1 MPPRITLVVNTM
13 LKADSNKIFT
23 TLRTVL
29 LNRYLLFIGV
39 LYLYAKLSA
48 NYFGLS
54 DSMFSQQWL
63 ELLIALYLFSYLYAI
78 LRPGRWRALL
88 AALPVLLGY
97 LIHDVYYLMYGKILR
112 LIEIKELPELVQVL
126 TAGQVLLL
134 IIGVGIPLLIFLLT
148 VNYRKPRIIA
158 LGAVPLAF
166 LIIDIH
172 FAPDSFA
179 SGFQQLSNP
188 VVTYSDRMSVENNG
202 RYSMML
208 LREAQRISATE
219 KTAPYHDR
227 PAYKQKTEELVNV
240 IRKDGNRRN
249 VHLIVLESFLDP
261 TLFQRAAF
269 SRNPVH
275 PDFASLFGTK
285 VGLSISPVFGGA
297 TSQAE
302 FEVLCGIPALRKLSS
317 IEFNVFTGAK
327 THCMPGVLERAG
339 YRTIATNGYKPDF
352 FNTLPAYK
360 GIGFDEANFPRKHT
374 SLDTYL
380 DIEPVGKEG
389 YIFDGDLLQKNLDYV
404 TAIIKEHPEKPLL
417 NYVLTI
423 YGHTPHRLDPTQRPE
438 ILQVQSDYADE
449 HLQRVAN
456 QYYYRTE
463 AIARYVRD
471 LIEVDKN
478 SIIILISDHVP
489 PLRNGLNTYRKLDYV
504 DNSEKSYYYNRLL
517 VIKDGKPQLY
527 PTMHHYDIPDLIL
540 DYLTNGK
547 HCKER
552 ACAYLDGN
560 SAPNPENQLA
570 EYFSLMAHASETL

>member
-1 MPPRITLVVNTM
+1 MP
-13 LKADSNKIFT
+13 KADSNKIFT
-23 TLRTVL
+23 TLRKVL
-29 LNRYLLFIGV
+29 LNRYLLFVGV

-88 AALPVLLGY
+88 AALPILLGY
-97 LIHDVYYLMYGKILR
+97 LIHDIYYLMYGKILR
-112 LIEIKELPELVQVL
+112 IIEVKELPELVQVL
-126 TAGQVLLL
+126 TPGQTLIL
-134 IIGVGIPLLIFLLT
+134 IIGVCMPLLLVLLAI
-148 VNYRKPRIIA
+148 NYRKPRIIA
-158 LGAVPLAF
+158 LGTVPLALLF
-166 LIIDIH
+166 LDIR

-179 SGFQQLSNP
+179 SGFEQLANP

-208 LREAQRISATE
+208 LREAERISARD
-219 KTAPYHDR
+219 KTAPYLDR
-227 PAYKQKTEELVNV
+227 PAYEQQTEELANA
-240 IRKDGNRRN
+240 IRKGGNGRN
-249 VHLIVLESFLDP
+249 VHLIVMESFLDP
-261 TLFQRAAF
+261 TLFQKATF

-275 PDFASLFGTK
+275 PDFATLFGSK

-317 IEFNVFTGAK
+317 IEFNVFTGAS

-374 SLDTYL
+374 SLDTYM
-380 DIEPVGKEG
+380 DVEPVGKEG

-404 TAIIKEHPEKPLL
+404 TAILKQHPEKPLL

-423 YGHTPHRLDPTQRPE
+423 YGHTPHRLDPALRPE

-456 QYYYRTE
+456 QFYYRTE
-463 AIARYVRD
+463 AIARYVRN
-471 LIEVDKN
+471 LIEVDNN
-478 SIIILISDHVP
+478 SLIILISDHVP
-489 PLRNGLNTYRKLDYV
+489 PLRNGLNTYRELDYV
-504 DNSEKSYYYNRLL
+504 DSSEDSYYYNRLL
-517 VIKDGKPQLY
+517 VVKDGKPQHY
-527 PTMHHYDIPDLIL
+527 PVIHHYDIPDLIL
-540 DYLTNGK
+540 DYLTDGK

-552 ACAYLDGN
+552 TCAYLDGN
-560 SAPNPENQLA
+560 TTPNAEMQLA
-570 EYFSLMAHASETL
+570 EYFSLMAHASESL

>member
-1 MPPRITLVVNTM
+1 MV
-13 LKADSNKIFT
+13 KANSIKIFT
-23 TLRTVL
+23 TLQTLL
-29 LNRYLLFIGV
+29 LNRYLLFVGV

-48 NYFGLS
+48 YYFGLN

-97 LIHDVYYLMYGKILR
+97 LIHDIYYLMYGKILR
-112 LIEIKELPELVQVL
+112 LIEVKELPELVQVL
-126 TAGQVLLL
+126 TAGQALLL
-134 IIGVGIPLLIFLLT
+134 IIGVGVPLLLLLLA

-158 LGAVPLAF
+158 LGALPLA
-166 LIIDIH
+166 LLVIDIH

-179 SGFQQLSNP
+179 SGFKQLSNP

-208 LREAQRISATE
+208 LREAQRISARE

-227 PAYKQKTEELVNV
+227 PAYEQQTEALANA
-240 IRKDGNRRN
+240 IRKDGNGRN
-249 VHLIVLESFLDP
+249 VHLIVMESFLDP
-261 TLFQRAAF
+261 TLFQKAAF
-269 SRNPVH
+269 SLDPVH
-275 PDFASLFGTK
+275 PDFTSLFGSK

-302 FEVLCGIPALRKLSS
+302 FEVLCGVPALGKLSS
-317 IEFNVFTGAK
+317 VEFNVFTGAR

-339 YRTIATNGYKPDF
+339 YRTVATNGYKPDF

-374 SLDTYL
+374 SLHTYL
-380 DIEPVGKEG
+380 DVEPAAEEG

-404 TAIIKEHPEKPLL
+404 AAILKEHPEKPLL

-423 YGHTPHRLDPTQRPE
+423 YGHTPHDLDPALRPE
-438 ILQVQSDYADE
+438 ILQVQSDYSDD
-449 HLQRVAN
+449 HLQRAAN
-456 QYYYRTE
+456 QFYYRTE

-478 SIIILISDHVP
+478 SIIILVSDHVP
-489 PLRNGLNTYRKLDYV
+489 PLRNGLNTYRELDYV
-504 DNSEKSYYYNRLL
+504 DSSEDSYYYNRLL
-517 VIKDGKPQLY
+517 VLKDGKPQVY

-540 DYLTNGK
+540 DYLTDGK
-547 HCKER
+547 HCRER
-552 ACAYLDGN
+552 ACAYVDGD
-560 SAPNPENQLA
+560 ATPKPEIQLA
-570 EYFSLMAHASETL
+570 EYFLLMAHASETL

>member
-1 MPPRITLVVNTM
+1 MFQAN
-13 LKADSNKIFT
+13 SNKIFAI
-23 TLRTVL
+23 LRTVL
-29 LNRYLLFIGV
+29 LNRYLLFVGA

-63 ELLIALYLFSYLYAI
+63 ELLIALYLFTYLYAI

-97 LIHDVYYLMYGKILR
+97 LIHDIYYLMYGKILR
-112 LIEIKELPELVQVL
+112 LIEVKELPELVQVL
-126 TAGQVLLL
+126 TAGQALML

-148 VNYRKPRIIA
+148 VNYRKPRIIV
-158 LGAVPLAF
+158 LGAVPLA
-166 LIIDIH
+166 LLVIDIH
-172 FAPDSFA
+172 LAPNSFA
-179 SGFQQLSNP
+179 SGFQQLANP
-188 VVTYSDRMSVENNG
+188 LVTYSDRMSVENNG

-208 LREAQRISATE
+208 LREAERISAME

-227 PAYKQKTEELVNV
+227 PAYEKKTEELANA
-240 IRKDGNRRN
+240 ILKDGNRHN
-249 VHLIVLESFLDP
+249 VHLIVMESLLDP
-261 TLFQRAAF
+261 TLFQKATF

-275 PDFASLFGTK
+275 PDFATLFGSK
-285 VGLSISPVFGGA
+285 LGLSISPVFGGA

-302 FEVLCGIPALRKLSS
+302 FEVLCGIPALHKLSS

-374 SLDTYL
+374 SLKTYM
-380 DIEPVGKEG
+380 DVEPSGEEG

-404 TAIIKEHPEKPLL
+404 TAALKEHPEKSLL

-423 YGHTPHRLDPTQRPE
+423 YGHTPHDLDPALRPE
-438 ILQVQSDYADE
+438 ILQVQSGYSDD
-449 HLQRVAN
+449 HLQRAAN
-456 QYYYRTE
+456 QFYYRTE

-489 PLRNGLNTYRKLDYV
+489 PLRNGLNTYRELDYV
-504 DNSEKSYYYNRLL
+504 DSSEESYYYNRLL
-517 VIKDGKPQLY
+517 VVKDGKPQLY
-527 PTMHHYDIPDLIL
+527 PTMHHYDIPDLVL
-540 DYLTNGK
+540 DYLTDGK

-560 SAPNPENQLA
+560 ATPKPEMQLA

>member
-1 MPPRITLVVNTM
+1 M

-23 TLRTVL
+23 ALRALL
-29 LNRYLLFIGV
+29 LNRYLLFVGA

-54 DSMFSQQWL
+54 GSMFSQQWI
-63 ELLIALYLFSYLYAI
+63 ELLIALYLFSFLYAI

-97 LIHDVYYLMYGKILR
+97 LIHDIYYLMYGKILR
-112 LIEIKELPELVQVL
+112 LIEVKELPELVQVL
-126 TAGQVLLL
+126 TPGQMLMLVLGVGVPLILLL
-134 IIGVGIPLLIFLLT
+134 LH

-158 LGAVPLAF
+158 LGALPLA
-166 LIIDIH
+166 LIFVDIR

-208 LREAQRISATE
+208 LREAERISATE

-227 PAYKQKTEELVNV
+227 SAYEEQTEVLADA
-240 IRKDGNRRN
+240 IRKGGNQRN
-249 VHLIVLESFLDP
+249 VHLIVMESFLDP
-261 TLFQRAAF
+261 TLFQKATF

-275 PDFASLFGTK
+275 PDFASLFGSK
-285 VGLSISPVFGGA
+285 AGLSISPVFGGA

-302 FEVLCGIPALRKLSS
+302 FEVLCGVPALRKLSS
-317 IEFNVFTGAK
+317 IEFNVFTGAI
-327 THCMPGVLERAG
+327 TNCMPGVLERAG
-339 YRTIATNGYKPDF
+339 YRTVATNGYKPDF
-352 FNTLPAYK
+352 FNTLPAYE

-374 SLDTYL
+374 SLDTYM
-380 DIEPVGKEG
+380 DVEPVGKEG

-404 TAIIKEHPEKPLL
+404 TAALKENPDKPLL

-423 YGHTPHRLDPTQRPE
+423 YGHTPHRLDPAQRPE
-438 ILQVQSDYADE
+438 ILQVHSDYADE

-456 QYYYRTE
+456 QFYYRTE
-463 AIARYVRD
+463 AIAHYVRD
-471 LIEVDKN
+471 LIKVDKN

-489 PLRNGLNTYRKLDYV
+489 PLRNGLNTYRELDYV
-504 DNSEKSYYYNRLL
+504 DGSEDSYYYNRLL
-517 VIKDGKPQLY
+517 VVKDGKPQLY
-527 PTMHHYDIPDLIL
+527 PTIHHYDIPDLVL
-540 DYLTNGK
+540 DYLTDGK
-547 HCKER
+547 HCKGR

-560 SAPNPENQLA
+560 VTPKPEKQLA

>member
-1 MPPRITLVVNTM
+1 M
-13 LKADSNKIFT
+13 LKADSKKIFT
-23 TLRTVL
+23 ALCAVL

-39 LYLYAKLSA
+39 LYLYAQLSA

-88 AALPVLLGY
+88 AALPILLGY
-97 LIHDVYYLMYGKILR
+97 LIHDIYYLMYGKILR
-112 LIEIKELPELVQVL
+112 LIEVKELPELVQVL
-126 TAGQVLLL
+126 TAGQALLL
-134 IIGVGIPLLIFLLT
+134 IIGVGIPLLVFALS
-148 VNYRKPRIIA
+148 VNYRKPRVIA
-158 LGAVPLAF
+158 LGALPLA
-166 LIIDIH
+166 LLVIDIH

-179 SGFQQLSNP
+179 SGFQQIANP
-188 VVTYSDRMSVENNG
+188 VVKYSDRMSVENNG

-208 LREAQRISATE
+208 LREAQRISARE

-227 PAYKQKTEELVNV
+227 PAYEQKRGELANA
-240 IRKDGNRRN
+240 IRKDGNRHN
-249 VHLIVLESFLDP
+249 VHLIVMESFLDP
-261 TLFQRAAF
+261 TLFQKATF

-275 PDFASLFGTK
+275 PDFASLFGSK
-285 VGLSISPVFGGA
+285 LGLSLSPVFGGA

-302 FEVLCGIPALRKLSS
+302 FEVLCGVPALRKLSS
-317 IEFNVFTGAK
+317 IEFNVFTGAS
-327 THCMPGVLERAG
+327 TSCMPGVLEHAG
-339 YRTIATNGYKPDF
+339 YRTVATNGYKPDF

-380 DIEPVGKEG
+380 DVEPAGEEG

-404 TAIIKEHPEKPLL
+404 AALLKENPEQPLL

-423 YGHTPHRLDPTQRPE
+423 YGHTPHILDPTLRPE
-438 ILQVQSDYADE
+438 ILQVQSDYADD
-449 HLQRVAN
+449 HLQRAAN
-456 QYYYRTE
+456 QFYYRTE

-478 SIIILISDHVP
+478 SIVILVSDHVP

-504 DNSEKSYYYNRLL
+504 DSSEDSYYYNRLL
-517 VIKDGKPQLY
+517 VIEDGKPQLY
-527 PTMHHYDIPDLIL
+527 PTMHHYDIPDLVL
-540 DYLTNGK
+540 NYLTDGK
-547 HCKER
+547 HCKQQT
-552 ACAYLDGN
+552 CAYLDGN
-560 SAPNPENQLA
+560 VTSQPEMQLA
-570 EYFSLMAHASETL
+570 EYFSLMAHASETM

>member
-1 MPPRITLVVNTM
+1 
-13 LKADSNKIFT
+13 
-23 TLRTVL
+23 
-29 LNRYLLFIGV
+29 V

-48 NYFGLS
+48 SYFGLS

-112 LIEIKELPELVQVL
+112 LIEVKELPELVQVL
-126 TAGQVLLL
+126 TAGQALMLVL
-134 IIGVGIPLLIFLLT
+134 GVGVPLLIFLLA

-158 LGAVPLAF
+158 MGAVPLALLF
-166 LIIDIH
+166 MDIR

-208 LREAQRISATE
+208 LREAERISATE
-219 KTAPYHDR
+219 KTAPYLDR
-227 PAYKQKTEELVNV
+227 PAYEQKTEVLADA

-249 VHLIVLESFLDP
+249 VHLIVMESFLDP
-261 TLFQRAAF
+261 TLFQKVSF

-275 PDFASLFGTK
+275 PDFASLFGAK
-285 VGLSISPVFGGA
+285 AGLSISPVFGGA

-302 FEVLCGIPALRKLSS
+302 FEVLCGVPALRKLSS
-317 IEFNVFTGAK
+317 IEFNVFTGAS
-327 THCMPGVLERAG
+327 TNCMPGVLERAG
-339 YRTIATNGYKPDF
+339 YRTIATNSYKPDF
-352 FNTLPAYK
+352 FNTLPAYR

-374 SLDTYL
+374 SLDTYM
-380 DIEPVGKEG
+380 DVKPVGKEG
-389 YIFDGDLLQKNLDYV
+389 YIFDGDLLQKNFDYLS
-404 TAIIKEHPEKPLL
+404 AAMKENPEQPLL

-423 YGHTPHRLDPTQRPE
+423 YGHTPHRLDPALRPE

-456 QYYYRTE
+456 QFYYRTE

-471 LIEVDKN
+471 LLEVDKN
-478 SIIILISDHVP
+478 SLIILISDHVP
-489 PLRNGLNTYRKLDYV
+489 PLRNGLNTYRELDYV
-504 DNSEKSYYYNRLL
+504 DSSEDSYYYNRLL
-517 VIKDGKPQLY
+517 VVKDGKPQIY

-540 DYLTNGK
+540 DYLTDGK

-552 ACAYLDGN
+552 ACTYLDGN
-560 SAPNPENQLA
+560 TTPNAEMQLA
-570 EYFSLMAHASETL
+570 EYFSLMAHASESM

>member
-1 MPPRITLVVNTM
+1 M
-13 LKADSNKIFT
+13 LKADSNKLFT
-23 TLRTVL
+23 ALRTLL
-29 LNRYLLFIGV
+29 LNRYLLFVGV
-39 LYLYAKLSA
+39 LYLYAKFSA
-48 NYFGLS
+48 NYFALS
-54 DSMFSQQWL
+54 VSMFSQQWL

-97 LIHDVYYLMYGKILR
+97 LIHDIYYLMYGKILR
-112 LIEIKELPELVQVL
+112 LIEVKELPELVQVL
-126 TAGQVLLL
+126 TAGQALML
-134 IIGVGIPLLIFLLT
+134 IIGVGMPLLIFFLA

-158 LGAVPLAF
+158 LGALPLA
-166 LIIDIH
+166 LLVIDIH

-208 LREAQRISATE
+208 LREAERISATE

-227 PAYKQKTEELVNV
+227 PAYEQQSEVLADA
-240 IRKDGNRRN
+240 IRKGGNRRN
-249 VHLIVLESFLDP
+249 VHLIVMESFLDP
-261 TLFQRAAF
+261 TLFQKATF

-275 PDFASLFGTK
+275 PDFARLFGSK
-285 VGLSISPVFGGA
+285 LGLSISPVFGGA

-302 FEVLCGIPALRKLSS
+302 FEVLCGVAALRKLSS

-327 THCMPGVLERAG
+327 TSCMPGVLERAG
-339 YRTIATNGYKPDF
+339 YRTVATNGYKPDF

-360 GIGFDEANFPRKHT
+360 GIGFEEANFPREHT

-380 DIEPVGKEG
+380 DVEPAGEEG

-404 TAIIKEHPEKPLL
+404 TTALKENPEQPLL

-423 YGHTPHRLDPTQRPE
+423 YGHTPHRLDSAQRPE

-456 QYYYRTE
+456 QFYYRSE
-463 AIARYVRD
+463 AIAGYVRD
-471 LIEVDKN
+471 LIEVDKE

-489 PLRNGLNTYRKLDYV
+489 PLRNGLNTYRELDYV
-504 DNSEKSYYYNRLL
+504 DSSEKSYYYNRLL
-517 VIKDGKPQLY
+517 VVENGKPQLY
-527 PTMHHYDIPDLIL
+527 PTMHHYDIPDLVL
-540 DYLTNGK
+540 DYLTDRK

-552 ACAYLDGN
+552 ACAYLNGN
-560 SAPNPENQLA
+560 TTPKLEMQLA
-570 EYFSLMAHASETL
+570 EYFSLMAHASETM